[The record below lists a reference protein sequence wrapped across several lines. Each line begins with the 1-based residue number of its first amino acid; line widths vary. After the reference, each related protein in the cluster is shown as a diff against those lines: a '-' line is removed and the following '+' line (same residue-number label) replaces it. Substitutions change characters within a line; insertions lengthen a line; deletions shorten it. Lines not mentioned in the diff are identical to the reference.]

1 MSGHFLSTLREFGV
15 GLLPSRVG
23 APTDN
28 ALVERWHETLQKAVD
43 AIASTP
49 DVIVTDV
56 SSVYRTAPVGKT
68 DQADFLNIVVLA
80 ETMMSSG
87 ILLERMQAIE
97 DYLGREREERW
108 GPRTIDIDLI
118 QLGDRHREDEHLTL
132 PHPRAHER
140 AFVLVPW
147 LEADPAAELTGVGPV
162 ADLLGDLDTSGVER
176 VEGAAIHLS

>member
-1 MSGHFLSTLREFGV
+1 MNYPVIDLDIDTLSGMKPLR
-15 GLLPSRVG
+15 RVVFSLG
-23 APTDN
+23 GN
-28 ALVERWHETLQKAVD
+28 QGEVLETLQQAVD

-68 DQADFLNIVVLA
+68 DQPDFLNIVVLA
-80 ETMMSSG
+80 ETMMSSS
-87 ILLERMQAIE
+87 ILLERVQAIE
-97 DYLGREREERW
+97 YYLGRVREERW

-118 QLGDRHREDEHLTL
+118 QLGDRRRTDEHLTL

-147 LEADPAAELTGVGPV
+147 LEADPGAELSGVGPV
-162 ADLLGDLDTSGVER
+162 ADLLADVDPSGVER
-176 VEGAAIHLS
+176 VEGATIHLP

>member
-1 MSGHFLSTLREFGV
+1 
-15 GLLPSRVG
+15 
-23 APTDN
+23 
-28 ALVERWHETLQKAVD
+28 
-43 AIASTP
+43 
-49 DVIVTDV
+49 
-56 SSVYRTAPVGKT
+56 
-68 DQADFLNIVVLA
+68 
-80 ETMMSSG
+80 MSSG

-147 LEADPAAELTGVGPV
+147 AEIAPELMLPGMGGIAELRD
-162 ADLLGDLDTSGVER
+162 ALDRSGVE
-176 VEGAAIHLS
+176 AIP

>member
-1 MSGHFLSTLREFGV
+1 VNYPAIDLDLDTLSGMKPLR
-15 GLLPSRVG
+15 RVVFSLG
-23 APTDN
+23 GNEGDV
-28 ALVERWHETLQKAVD
+28 LETLQKAVD

-56 SSVYRTAPVGKT
+56 SSVYRTTPVGRT

-108 GPRTIDIDLI
+108 APARSTSTSSSWATATARTSTSPCRTRGPTSAPSSSSRGWRPT
-118 QLGDRHREDEHLTL
+118 
-132 PHPRAHER
+132 PRPSSPAP
-140 AFVLVPW
+140 APW
-147 LEADPAAELTGVGPV
+147 PTC
-162 ADLLGDLDTSGVER
+162 
-176 VEGAAIHLS
+176 